1 MSLETKMDIWVEV
14 IKTRIP
20 DITYPEAA
28 MISLKA
34 ASDWY
39 MGSDPELSKLFEQYL
54 MFKTLKGLNDDEQTK
69 KTI

>member
-39 MGSDPELSKLFEQYL
+39 MGSDTELSKLFEQYL
-54 MFKTLKGLNDDEQTK
+54 MLKTLKGLNDDEQTK